1 MKDNSIALWWAKVM
15 VIPAIV
21 VLFFI
26 CLSLNAA

>member
-1 MKDNSIALWWAKVM
+1 MKNSIALWWAKVM

-21 VLFFI
+21 ILFFV